1 MFFEGRR
8 PGFKSKLPRF
18 PLYVSGKL
26 SHLSGPL
33 FLFLFFFFFTYK
45 TGIMIPIGLTVYC
58 EDSLW
63 LYVWL
68 YIYLHV

>member
-1 MFFEGRR
+1 MVFEGRR

-33 FLFLFFFFFTYK
+33 FFFFFFLTYK